1 MKMLIHKQI
10 NFVYFFFNEAQI
22 NNMNGFFLNHLFL
35 FHFILGL
42 NNIKSSRDM
51 DISLMYKILRNSKKL
66 IGSPKSCWGKLPQ
79 KTDIEKADDIERI
92 HQYRNL
98 ICHKD
103 ASEMNTDEFNESTLD
118 LIEVICGNLII
129 KVARNIIYLHV
140 FNGYKNNRKFNGS
153 QDSRCFTRGS
163 RVGLLHCYMY
173 CPKT

>member
-1 MKMLIHKQI
+1 
-10 NFVYFFFNEAQI
+10 
-22 NNMNGFFLNHLFL
+22 MNGVFLNHLF

-66 IGSPKSCWGKLPQ
+66 ISSPKSGWGKLPK

-103 ASEMNTDEFNESTLD
+103 ASVMDTDEFNESTLD
-118 LIEVICGNLII
+118 LIGVISGNLII

-140 FNGYKNNRKFNGS
+140 INGYKNNSKFNGS

-173 CPKT
+173 CPKHSGLKTRR